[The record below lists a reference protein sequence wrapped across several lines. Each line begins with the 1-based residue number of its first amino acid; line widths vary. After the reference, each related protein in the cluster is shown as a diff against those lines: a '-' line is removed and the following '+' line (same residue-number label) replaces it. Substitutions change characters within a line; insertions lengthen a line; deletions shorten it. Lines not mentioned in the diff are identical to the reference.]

1 MAELRVSELWRYPV
15 KSLGGESV
23 ESLELDTRGVIGDRQ
38 WAVYDPDRKLGS
50 GKNSRRFRRMDGL
63 LDLSAKLI
71 DGIPV
76 ISTEH
81 GELVEG
87 DDELAR
93 VLGRPGVRL
102 QEESDIPHHDA
113 SPVHIVTTAALRWL
127 QDQLPETELSAR
139 RFRPNIVID
148 APGVRTVEQ
157 DWIGDELVIGDVR
170 LRVLDPTERCRMVG
184 AAQPGLDDDNRVL
197 KTLGAISDLQFGVY
211 AEVLE
216 PGSVSVDDRVGLA

>member
-1 MAELRVSELWRYPV
+1 MSELRVVELWRYPV
-15 KSLGGESV
+15 KSLGGEALAT
-23 ESLELDTRGVIGDRQ
+23 LELNTRGVIGDRQ

-63 LDLSAKLI
+63 LDLSATLV

-93 VLGRPGVRL
+93 VLGRPGVAL
-102 QEESDIPHHDA
+102 HAESDIPHHDA
-113 SPVHIVTTAALRWL
+113 SPIHIVTTAGLRWL
-127 QDQLPETELSAR
+127 QDVLPESELAPR

-211 AEVLE
+211 AEVLV
-216 PGSVSVDDRVGLA
+216 PGSLSVNDPVGVA